1 MRRFR
6 YLQST
11 YPKVAMLKGSIA
23 FSSLLC
29 REVQEETGIAVKTS
43 SRVGVYSNPTVDVAH
58 IAKLQEAVE
67 PHAGQMQRALTGRAI
82 GREPSAFDRAE
93 ILADAQKP
101 AVNGSKRLP
110 TQPNHLPGLRGA
122 ATIESPVAMDE
133 VFELFDNELLITDNA
148 FHHVANR
155 NYTN

>member
-1 MRRFR
+1 
-6 YLQST
+6 
-11 YPKVAMLKGSIA
+11 MLKGSIA

-43 SRVGVYSNPTVDVAH
+43 SRVGVYSNPTVDVAY

-110 TQPNHLPGLRGA
+110 TPAQPSTGPTRGGNKRGSLVARYLFGKQHLSYR
-122 ATIESPVAMDE
+122 
-133 VFELFDNELLITDNA
+133 
-148 FHHVANR
+148 
-155 NYTN
+155 